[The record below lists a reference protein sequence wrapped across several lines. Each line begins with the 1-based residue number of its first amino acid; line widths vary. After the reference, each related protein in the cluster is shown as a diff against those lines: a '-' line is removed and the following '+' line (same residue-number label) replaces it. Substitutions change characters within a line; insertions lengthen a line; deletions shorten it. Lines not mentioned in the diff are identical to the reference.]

1 MASSTSLLPHLLAAP
16 ASRSPQPLHPSSA
29 SRRHLRYSPA
39 IRPLRASRRR
49 HPDAVVVAPDAR
61 PWVSDLSGAGPSY
74 RDGGEE
80 DDDDG
85 EEEEDN
91 DRSLDLLVRFLQSLF
106 KKASRRARRAARSVL
121 PPSVPAELVKFSVN
135 GVLVLTSLWI
145 MKGLL
150 EKDPHI
156 WTVFRIVTGRC
167 VSDNCL
173 SDMQQSV
180 PLALFLRVHCK
191 ANEKSNGGVG
201 EITSVVPMLGAPIKR
216 LARCSSEGL
225 AIETATRDL
234 SPRGRRVCPGKAARP
249 TWSELGLISSEYSTS
264 RRRHGSGP
272 PVGTVPHVRVASAQ
286 PQNKKLAFMLLRLTR
301 IVSDSASSSTRACV
315 AATAYTGK

>member
-16 ASRSPQPLHPSSA
+16 ASPSPHPLHPSSSA

-80 DDDDG
+80 DDDDA

-150 EKDPHI
+150 EVVCTFGSMVFASILIVRGI
-156 WTVFRIVTGRC
+156 WSGVTYIRENRYNYLNQI
-167 VSDNCL
+167 DNDD
-173 SDMQQSV
+173 SRWS
-180 PLALFLRVHCK
+180 RVQ
-191 ANEKSNGGVG
+191 
-201 EITSVVPMLGAPIKR
+201 
-216 LARCSSEGL
+216 
-225 AIETATRDL
+225 TA
-234 SPRGRRVCPGKAARP
+234 G
-249 TWSELGLISSEYSTS
+249 
-264 RRRHGSGP
+264 
-272 PVGTVPHVRVASAQ
+272 
-286 PQNKKLAFMLLRLTR
+286 
-301 IVSDSASSSTRACV
+301 
-315 AATAYTGK
+315 